1 MNENNIET
9 MIDAKNSAQ
18 RVERYGRQKEAEFC
32 KATISRPRRANVT
45 GGTSKGGEGNTLGVF
60 SADYNKMYSAVHAER
75 K

>member
-9 MIDAKNSAQ
+9 MIDTKNSAQ

-32 KATISRPRRANVT
+32 PATISRPRRANVT
-45 GGTSKGGEGNTLGVF
+45 GRTSKGGEGNILGGF
-60 SADYNKMYSAVHAER
+60 SADYIKMYSAVHAER